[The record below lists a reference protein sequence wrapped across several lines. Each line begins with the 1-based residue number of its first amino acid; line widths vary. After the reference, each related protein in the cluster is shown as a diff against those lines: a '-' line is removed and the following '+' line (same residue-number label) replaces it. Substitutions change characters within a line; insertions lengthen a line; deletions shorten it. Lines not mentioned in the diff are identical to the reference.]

1 MPGLNSCADVLH
13 MAQAMSALRD
23 AGFPDGTLD
32 FSHADVASQL
42 WALTIS
48 GELYGLAQ
56 ASGEHVQE
64 WALRL
69 CLAMP
74 VDNIMHVGASVQSFY
89 F

>member
-1 MPGLNSCADVLH
+1 MPGLSSCADVLH
-13 MAQAMSALRD
+13 TAQAMAELRD

-32 FSHADVASQL
+32 YSHADVTSQL

-56 ASGEHVQE
+56 DTSAQVQA
-64 WALRL
+64 WAMHL

-74 VDNIMHVGASVQSFY
+74 VDNIMHVGSSAATYSF
-89 F
+89 